1 MDIDREDLDLIE
13 LADAAG
19 VTPRTIRYYVQQG
32 LLPSPGTRGPKTK
45 YDRALLDRLQLIKLL
60 QRQHLPLSE
69 IRRRLEGL
77 DEEGIRA
84 ELGAPPELALRDS
97 ARGYIGAVMSKI
109 GRSPQIRERDNDLF
123 SQQEPRPSRPVMKS
137 TWERIT
143 LARDVEL
150 HIRRPLSREQNR
162 LVDRLIAEARN
173 IFPEEP

>member
-1 MDIDREDLDLIE
+1 MEIDRDDLDLSE
-13 LADAAG
+13 LATAAG

-45 YDRALLDRLQLIKLL
+45 YDRALLERLQLIKRL

-69 IRRRLEGL
+69 IRRRLEML
-77 DEEGIRA
+77 DENGVRA
-84 ELGAPPELALRDS
+84 ELGAPPELSLNESS
-97 ARGYIGAVMSKI
+97 ARSYIGDVMSKLS
-109 GRSPQIRERDNDLF
+109 RKRDVRERDADLF
-123 SQQEPRPSRPVMKS
+123 DESARPRQVIKS

-150 HIRRPLSREQNR
+150 HVRRPLSREQNR
-162 LVDRLIAEARN
+162 LVERLLNEART